1 MSDQAKLEPKKY
13 RKLST
18 GRYIVQPASPA
29 EIRRTLKISKQE
41 VAEARQIVKELGYIP
56 SLSMK

>member
-1 MSDQAKLEPKKY
+1 MDAQAKLESKKY
-13 RKLST
+13 RTLPT

-41 VAEARQIVKELGYIP
+41 VAEARQIVKELGYFP
-56 SLSMK
+56 GFP